1 MWGGLFFG
9 FFLLAEQ
16 KKETRPSGR
25 DPTYK
30 LVSRSVSLFS
40 TDQVESHPWRIA
52 FWSLAGYL
60 CCSAV
65 WADESVLTL
74 AAKGNA
80 VVGAQ
85 LSESERCQECH
96 GQDGIS
102 HDGKIPNHAGQHA
115 AYLVK
120 QLLAFRSGER
130 RHDIMNRMAEELSDQ
145 DIADI
150 AAYFA
155 GQSRMRS
162 EAGLV
167 TPFAVALFS
176 QGDQARGIQPCGKC
190 HGEQGQGKIEQG
202 VVYPRI
208 GGQRRVYLRGQL
220 AGWKLADRTNSPQAV
235 MNDTAR
241 QLSDDEIDALA
252 DYIAG
257 L

>member
-1 MWGGLFFG
+1 M
-9 FFLLAEQ
+9 
-16 KKETRPSGR
+16 SVGR
-25 DPTYK
+25 I
-30 LVSRSVSLFS
+30 VGC
-40 TDQVESHPWRIA
+40 W
-52 FWSLAGYL
+52 LAGCL
-60 CCSAV
+60 CCSTV
-65 WADESVLTL
+65 WAEESALTL
-74 AAKGNA
+74 AAKGNPQ
-80 VVGAQ
+80 VGAQ
-85 LSESERCQECH
+85 LSASERCQECH
-96 GQDGIS
+96 GRDGIS
-102 HDGKIPNHAGQHA
+102 NDGKIPHHAGQHA

-155 GQSRMRS
+155 GQTRMRS

-167 TPFAVALFS
+167 TPLAIALFA
-176 QGDQARGIQPCGKC
+176 QGDKGRSIEPCVKC

-202 VVYPRI
+202 IVYPRI

-220 AGWKLADRTNSPQAV
+220 AGWKLGDRTNSPQAI